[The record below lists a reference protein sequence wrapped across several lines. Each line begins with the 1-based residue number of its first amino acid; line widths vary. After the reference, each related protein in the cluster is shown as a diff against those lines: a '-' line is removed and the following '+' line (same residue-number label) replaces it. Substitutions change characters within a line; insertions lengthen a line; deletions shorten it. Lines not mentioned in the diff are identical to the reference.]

1 MYDKSLKCSPVFQT
15 PSLEQGFPSAWGLL
29 RIVALNTKTFIQALH
44 STPSDFR
51 VYSWKLSKHRQTR
64 GGNKTRSISRRHSC
78 GQWKHWNFKSC
89 ANIQPGFSTTT
100 MSSMLPNFEC
110 RLPPRRNNKSK
121 IAQTIPSVSAQELRA
136 NANWLN
142 FHVWREWKRIR
153 MDGNGA

>member
-1 MYDKSLKCSPVFQT
+1 MFSCFLDFYISLGP
-15 PSLEQGFPSAWGLL
+15 GFPSAWGLS
-29 RIVALNTKTFIQALH
+29 RDSSLNTKTLLKALH
-44 STPSDFR
+44 STPSVFTAGNFQ
-51 VYSWKLSKHRQTR
+51 LQTR
-64 GGNKTRSISRRHSC
+64 ESMEISRRHSC

-121 IAQTIPSVSAQELRA
+121 IAQTIPSVSARELRA

-153 MDGNGA
+153 MDGNAA